1 MSNVDEIMAKARQMP
16 LLSSA
21 STRLLALL
29 GDEDHGLSDVAKII
43 ETDAA
48 LTARILQ
55 IVNSA
60 AFGLRQS
67 ISTVAAAVPYVGE
80 KLIVSL
86 SINQSAPQVFNR
98 PLIGYES
105 QRGELWEHGLRTAI
119 AASALSSKSRKEI
132 QAGVAYTAGILHD
145 IGKSVLSKF
154 LTGCSPEMIKSI
166 DDGEIHDFLEA
177 EEEKTGVNHCKI
189 GRELARHW
197 RLPPELE
204 QAIAFHHKPSESD
217 KKYRSMVYIVHL
229 ADMVAMMGGTGTGT
243 DNLAYSL
250 DKQYTEY
257 IDIDQKGID
266 HLLLSVM
273 MEFEKTKEAL
283 FGPEKESEG

>member
-67 ISTVAAAVPYVGE
+67 ISTVAAAVPYIGE

-98 PLIGYES
+98 PLLGYES

-166 DDGEIHDFLEA
+166 DDGQIHDFLEA
-177 EEEKTGVNHCKI
+177 EEKKTGVNHCEI

-217 KKYRSMVYIVHL
+217 KNYRSMVYIVHL

-273 MEFEKTKEAL
+273 IEFEKTKEAL
-283 FGPEKESEG
+283 FGSEKESEG